1 VWGQGVFI
9 WVEGRGTRNITAGR
23 TSPVG
28 SSCFLSNGAGS
39 DETPPSTW
47 GREWER
53 SQLSQARSWEGQ
65 AREPPPPAH
74 LCRMRFQRCMLRK
87 MSVEREG
94 SGSEGCVDR
103 EARLDGHA

>member
-1 VWGQGVFI
+1 MRRLLPPGGVS
-9 WVEGRGTRNITAGR
+9 GRGLSYRKHGHGR
-23 TSPVG
+23 GKPES
-28 SSCFLSNGAGS
+28 
-39 DETPPSTW
+39 
-47 GREWER
+47 
-53 SQLSQARSWEGQ
+53 
-65 AREPPPPAH
+65 PPPPH